1 MTTATRI
8 NSHFEKV
15 RLDVDRELR
24 GIFKSRG
31 DIPKKLLE
39 SMRYSIFAGG
49 KRLRPALV
57 IAAAEAVGGNR
68 LAAMPTAAAFEII
81 HTYTLIHDDLPAMD
95 DDDMR
100 RGLPTNHKKFGEAT
114 AILAGDGLLTL
125 AFELMAEPLP
135 KSFGITPAVQLEVV
149 RRAAKAVGAQGTV
162 GGQEIDLKSEGKS
175 GDPERLKEL
184 HELKTGAM
192 ICAAV
197 ECGGLLGGADA
208 KAINA
213 LTSYGKKIGLAF
225 QIMDDILDVT
235 GDTEKLGKQT
245 GMDEQKNKM
254 TYPALLGLEKS
265 RTMGEELVD
274 AAIGTVKNLH
284 GDTGPLDDI
293 ARYITARTN

>member
-1 MTTATRI
+1 MTTATRM

-15 RLDVDRELR
+15 RLDVDDELR
-24 GIFKSRG
+24 RIFESRG
-31 DIPKKLLE
+31 DIPEKLLE

-135 KSFGITPAVQLEVV
+135 KSFGITPTIQLEVLK
-149 RRAAKAVGAQGTV
+149 RTAKAVGAQGTV
-162 GGQEIDLKSEGKS
+162 GGQEIDLKSEGKN
-175 GDPERLKEL
+175 GDPERLKKL

-197 ECGGLLGGADA
+197 ECGGLLGGASPDELS
-208 KAINA
+208 A

-245 GMDEQKNKM
+245 GMDEQKSKM
-254 TYPALLGLEKS
+254 TYPAVLGLEKS
-265 RTMGEELVD
+265 RAMGEELVD
-274 AAIGTVKNLH
+274 AAIVTIKNLQ
-284 GDTGPLDDI
+284 GDAGPLGDL
-293 ARYITARTN
+293 ARYITARMN